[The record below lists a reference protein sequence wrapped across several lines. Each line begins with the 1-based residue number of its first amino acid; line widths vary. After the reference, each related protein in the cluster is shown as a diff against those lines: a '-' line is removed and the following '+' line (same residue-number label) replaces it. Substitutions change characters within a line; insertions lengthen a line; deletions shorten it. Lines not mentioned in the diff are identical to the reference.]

1 MQAYQRA
8 FIEYAIACGVLRFG
22 DFTLKS
28 GRKSPYF
35 FNTGLFDSGERLGRL
50 GEFYAEALIATD
62 QTPDI
67 LYGPAYKGIPLACA
81 TSIAL
86 SRMTGSPVP
95 FAFNRKEAKDH
106 GEGGVIVGTALKGDV
121 LILDDVIT
129 AGTSVRESVDIIRA
143 AGARPSGVLI
153 ALDREEK
160 GQGDRTA
167 VEEVAQAFDLRVT
180 SIVGLG
186 HVMTYL
192 EETGRSAELSAIR
205 AYRNASSGV

>member
-50 GEFYAEALIATD
+50 GEFYAEALIATE
-62 QTPDI
+62 QKPDI

-86 SRMTGSPVP
+86 SRITGCPVP

-106 GEGGVIVGTALKGDV
+106 GEGGMIVGTALKGDV

-160 GQGDRTA
+160 GQGQRTA
-167 VEEVAQAFDLRVT
+167 VEEVAQTFGLRVT
-180 SIVGLG
+180 SIVGLR

-192 EETGRSAELSAIR
+192 EEAGLGRELAAIR
-205 AYRNASSGV
+205 AYHEGG

>member
-8 FIEYAIACGVLRFG
+8 FIEYAIACSVLRFG

-50 GEFYAEALIATD
+50 GEFYAEALIATE
-62 QTPDI
+62 QKPDI

-86 SRMTGSPVP
+86 SRMTGCPVP

-106 GEGGVIVGTALKGDV
+106 GEGGMIVGTALKGDV

-160 GQGDRTA
+160 GQGQRTA
-167 VEEVAQAFDLRVT
+167 VEEVAQTFGLRVT
-180 SIVGLG
+180 SIVGLR

-192 EETGRSAELSAIR
+192 EEAGLGRELAAIR
-205 AYRNASSGV
+205 AYHEGG

>member
-8 FIEYAIACGVLRFG
+8 FIEYAIACSVLRFG

-50 GEFYAEALIATD
+50 GEFYAEALIATE
-62 QTPDI
+62 QKPDI

-86 SRMTGSPVP
+86 SRMTGTPVP

-129 AGTSVRESVDIIRA
+129 AGTSVRESVEIIRA

-160 GQGDRTA
+160 GQGERTA
-167 VEEVAQAFDLRVT
+167 VEEVAQTFDLRVT

-186 HVMTYL
+186 HVIAYL
-192 EETGRSAELSAIR
+192 EETGRSAELAAIR
-205 AYRNASSGV
+205 AYRAAS

>member
-1 MQAYQRA
+1 MQAYQRG
-8 FIEYAIACGVLRFG
+8 FIEYAIACEVLRFG

-50 GEFYAEALIATD
+50 GEFYAEALIASG
-62 QTPDI
+62 QNPDI

-86 SRMTGSPVP
+86 AQKTGKPVP

-106 GEGGVIVGTALKGDV
+106 GEGGLIVGTALKGDV

-129 AGTSVRESVDIIRA
+129 AGTSVRESVEIIRA
-143 AGARPSGVLI
+143 AGARPMGVLI
-153 ALDREEK
+153 ALDRQEK
-160 GQGDRTA
+160 GQGERTA
-167 VEEVAQAFDLRVT
+167 VEEVAHAFDLRVT
-180 SIVGLG
+180 SIVGLD
-186 HVMTYL
+186 HVMAYL
-192 EETGRSAELSAIR
+192 EEVGLKAELQAIQDYKR
-205 AYRNASSGV
+205 AS